1 MIAVSRSLMP
11 APPGASFLR
20 HGPPHHHFSIC
31 CPFVKILSA
40 LHNFGHSYHPAICQ
54 NSFSS
59 FGHWELGSCRI
70 HPLPPRAWLWRVC
83 FCSGLEKW
91 ANYWWSVWLLF
102 SQMGVVPT
110 QITCNAPRSKTM
122 GTSCTIHQIYNPH
135 ILRRKKFSSVIMPV
149 CFLPRREPLLWS
161 LYSK

>member
-59 FGHWELGSCRI
+59 FGHWGLGSCRI

-83 FCSGLEKW
+83 FCSGLEMC

-122 GTSCTIHQIYNPH
+122 GTSRTIHQIYNPH
-135 ILRRKKFSSVIMPV
+135 FEKKKVQLSNYASVFFATPGT
-149 CFLPRREPLLWS
+149 PS
-161 LYSK
+161 LISI

>member
-40 LHNFGHSYHPAICQ
+40 LHKFGHSYHPAICQ

-59 FGHWELGSCRI
+59 FGHWGLGSCRI
-70 HPLPPRAWLWRVC
+70 HPLIPPELGYGEFVFVAGWRCVRTIGDLSDY
-83 FCSGLEKW
+83 F
-91 ANYWWSVWLLF
+91 F

-122 GTSCTIHQIYNPH
+122 GTSRTIHQIYNPH
-135 ILRRKKFSSVIMPV
+135 FEKKKVQLSNYA
-149 CFLPRREPLLWS
+149 S
-161 LYSK
+161 LFFAKPGTPSLISI

>member
-1 MIAVSRSLMP
+1 MPTPPDVLVSF
-11 APPGASFLR
+11 ATGAN
-20 HGPPHHHFSIC
+20 HHHFSIC
-31 CPFVKILSA
+31 CSFVKILSA

-59 FGHWELGSCRI
+59 FGHWGLGSCRI
-70 HPLPPRAWLWRVC
+70 HPLIPPELGYGEFVFVAGWR
-83 FCSGLEKW
+83 
-91 ANYWWSVWLLF
+91 SVRTIGDLSDYFF